1 MTRISDL
8 GFQQILLSGFQ
19 RAQEGAQTRQIQ
31 LSTGKVSNTYGGIG
45 PQTNQLLSAES
56 ILTRTSAFENAAN
69 AALSRLQIQETS
81 VTSIADAVADLRQT
95 FIASLANGSGDVIEP
110 DLETAAQRIL
120 AGLNAQFGGVFVFGG
135 TDGAQPPVAA
145 SSFGDIAAAPDR
157 DALFAG
163 GERTRLAVEEGVSV
177 DGGPLASEIGARLLA
192 ELGDLADA
200 QATLG
205 SFSGELSAAQRDLL
219 VEKIATFDAIAA
231 ELTRELGLNGVA
243 QGQASEA
250 INRGA
255 AARDLAEIV
264 ASEIEDADL
273 AEVVARLNQDQLA
286 IQASAQALST
296 ATQLSLLNFL

>member
-1 MTRISDL
+1 
-8 GFQQILLSGFQ
+8 
-19 RAQEGAQTRQIQ
+19 
-31 LSTGKVSNTYGGIG
+31 
-45 PQTNQLLSAES
+45 
-56 ILTRTSAFENAAN
+56 
-69 AALSRLQIQETS
+69 
-81 VTSIADAVADLRQT
+81 
-95 FIASLANGSGDVIEP
+95 
-110 DLETAAQRIL
+110 
-120 AGLNAQFGGVFVFGG
+120 
-135 TDGAQPPVAA
+135 
-145 SSFGDIAAAPDR
+145 
-157 DALFAG
+157 
-163 GERTRLAVEEGVSV
+163 LAVEEGVSV